1 MQDFIKLRPLFM
13 VFNWLYRRKIY
24 CHFAKIVSH
33 FADTVSQT
41 ELVTNLTCTFSFQYR
56 RCHADADSG
65 TQRLGSSKRPP
76 GAKTGTW
83 SPCHAGQTRGGS
95 SPEPT
100 LPAPTWSVFCTP
112 STPTLGSSLAS
123 WPSLVSPTTISMFVC
138 FVLSNTLSIRVEG
151 SSTSPFISC
160 SSKFT
165 SLSAIALTKSIGV
178 LYTTDCCPVWSYL
191 FNLGP
196 HPTTE
201 TTLWQKSG
209 L

>member
-1 MQDFIKLRPLFM
+1 M
-13 VFNWLYRRKIY
+13 VFNWLYCRKIY

-83 SPCHAGQTRGGS
+83 SPCHAGQMRGGS

-100 LPAPTWSVFCTP
+100 LPAPMWSIFCTLSRP
-112 STPTLGSSLAS
+112 ALGSSLAS
-123 WPSLVSPTTISMFVC
+123 WPPLVSLTTISL
-138 FVLSNTLSIRVEG
+138 FVLSDTLSIKVKG
-151 SSTSPFISC
+151 SSTSLFISC
-160 SSKFT
+160 SSIVT

-178 LYTTDCCPVWSYL
+178 LYTTDCCPVWSNL
-191 FNLGP
+191 FNSGH
-196 HPTTE
+196 HPTTV
-201 TTLWQKSG
+201 TTLWQNSG